1 MRRFVIALLVIFSGC
16 TSGLFAEPAVEQADK
31 AELLLL
37 QDTLTK
43 GARAQATY
51 YVENGTYTFDVNQL
65 DLEVPEGIAIGITQ
79 TGNQTYCMTG
89 THEELGEIWHVSTE
103 ETVPTP
109 GGC

>member
-1 MRRFVIALLVIFSGC
+1 MRRLAILMLVALSGC
-16 TSGLFAEPAVEQADK
+16 TSGLFAEPAVEQADT

-37 QDTLTK
+37 KDTLTK

-65 DLEVPEGIAIGITQ
+65 DLTVPEGVAIAVTQ

-103 ETVPTP
+103 ETVPAP